1 MSTISTYVACNSVQD
16 SLINAWGYDNNKL
29 GNLNLTRFLLAPIN
43 KNDTINTA
51 INFRPNGLRDFVVTY
66 GQRFIESDVTTGGRI
81 TCDTGSDDGITSTT
95 YTIDPTDGARHKVT
109 FTTSDLLYMC
119 ESNPSYVAGEI
130 KKLMDVVIRKFET
143 DLAISVLANGGN
155 FASDVIDGNPAGTT
169 TQVNGATLLSGGGI
183 STNLIQN
190 ISFESMANEYS
201 VMPYVFGGEK
211 LSNYAAALGAACCG
225 DLGVDAG
232 VYATNQGIKLAYSDR
247 ITMNAGNADDLI
259 AIVPGSVQLLH
270 FNEFIGQNGN
280 INYINDDSIKQ
291 GVLAYPDPT
300 IPLTFDY
307 RAEYTCDG
315 SGAKT
320 WTFEVALNYAFAYLP
335 TDMYK
340 VGDQLEGVNGLNS
353 YRIVNP

>member
-16 SLINAWGYDNNKL
+16 ALINAWGYDNNKQ

-43 KNDTINTA
+43 KNDTINTS

-66 GQRFIESDVTTGGRI
+66 GQRFIESDVASGGRI
-81 TCDTGSDDGITSTT
+81 TCATGDEDGITSTT
-95 YTIDPTDGARHKVT
+95 YTIDPTDGAGKILT
-109 FTTSDLLYMC
+109 YTTSDLLYMC
-119 ESNPSYVAGEI
+119 QDNPSFLAGEV
-130 KKLMDVVIRKFET
+130 KKAMDVVIRKMET
-143 DLAISVLANGGN
+143 DLAISGLANTGN
-155 FASDVIDGNPAGTT
+155 FASDVINGDPAGTT
-169 TQVNGATLLSGGGI
+169 TQVNGATLLTGGGI

-201 VMPYVFGGEK
+201 TMPYVFGGEK

-247 ITMNAGNADDLI
+247 ITMNAGNADDLL

-270 FNEFIGQNGN
+270 FNEFVGQNGN

-291 GVLAYPDPT
+291 GVLMYPDPT
-300 IPLTFDY
+300 IPLMFDY
-307 RAEYTCDG
+307 RAEYTCN
-315 SGAKT
+315 GAGVKA
-320 WTFEVALNYAFAYLP
+320 WTFEVRLNYAFAYLP

-340 VGDQLEGVNGLNS
+340 SGDQLEGVNGLNL